1 MAIKLDMGKAWND
14 AVALLSANKD
24 VVLVVAGVFFFLP
37 SAIASLAMP
46 QPTEIEALSASAEP
60 NPEALLAAMT
70 AYYSE
75 IWWMFLLIGL
85 VQAIG
90 ALCVLALLT
99 DRSRPTVGEALTF
112 GLKALLPYIA
122 TQLLV
127 SLLAVAV
134 LGVLIGVG
142 ALISPWVAGLLGLVG
157 VVLAVYVWIK
167 LSLATPVIGIE
178 KRMNPIAALQRSWQ
192 LTKGNSLLL
201 FAFYLLLGLVI
212 IVVTVVAGMV
222 FAIFGIMGEQVG
234 LFASAIGGALI
245 SMCVTSIML
254 AVLAAV
260 HRQLSGGAT
269 ETVRETFD

>member
-14 AVALLSANKD
+14 AVALLSANRD

-60 NPEALLAAMT
+60 NPEALLGAIS
-70 AYYSE
+70 AYYGQ

-99 DRSRPTVGEALTF
+99 DRSRPTVGDALKF
-112 GLKALLPYIA
+112 GLKALIPYIA

-127 SLLAVAV
+127 ALLVTAVM
-134 LGVLIGVG
+134 GVLIGIG
-142 ALISPWVAGLLGLVG
+142 ALISVAVAALLGLVG
-157 VVLAVYVWIK
+157 VILAIYVWIK

-178 KRMNPIAALQRSWQ
+178 KRLNPLAAMQRSWQ

-201 FAFYLLLGLVI
+201 LAFYLLLGLVM
-212 IVVTVVAGMV
+212 IVISLIGGMV
-222 FAIFGIMGEQVG
+222 FAIFGFVGEQVG

-245 SMCVTSIML
+245 SMGVTAVML

-260 HRQLSGGAT
+260 HRQLSGGTSEA
-269 ETVRETFD
+269 VRETFD